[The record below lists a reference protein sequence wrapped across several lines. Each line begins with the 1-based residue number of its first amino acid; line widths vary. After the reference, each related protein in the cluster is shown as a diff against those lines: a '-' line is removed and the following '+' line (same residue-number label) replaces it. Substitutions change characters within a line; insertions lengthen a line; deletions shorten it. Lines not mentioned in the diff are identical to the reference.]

1 MFADLLDATLRR
13 NDKWH
18 SHRTHKNKRWKGQE
32 VPILGVM
39 RHGWVKKRFEGELLA
54 GDTVVVTTE
63 DMYHHLASGCGVDR
77 IALSIGADTLHPGG
91 VCEESSTA
99 TRASQGRGQGQGRV
113 AEAG

>member
-39 RHGWVKKRFEGELLA
+39 RHGWVKKRFEESCSL
-54 GDTVVVTTE
+54 VTPWWSRRKICIIIL
-63 DMYHHLASGCGVDR
+63 HRGV
-77 IALSIGADTLHPGG
+77 A
-91 VCEESSTA
+91 
-99 TRASQGRGQGQGRV
+99 
-113 AEAG
+113 